1 MLCKKNRAKARQEVQ
16 RFQIHTHHPCYCC
29 HLHLLHC
36 YAISYLNMVV
46 CCLLRRI
53 EGTNTTPIEV
63 DLDLPA
69 DLSGT
74 SEVTVVSDTE

>member
-1 MLCKKNRAKARQEVQ
+1 
-16 RFQIHTHHPCYCC
+16 
-29 HLHLLHC
+29 
-36 YAISYLNMVV
+36 MVV

-69 DLSGT
+69 DLSGS